1 MRYLLDSWSSK
12 IIWRPPKAPPVP
24 PSGYGPAANFE
35 TFGKRFRFSG
45 DGWRRLSTARINFFG
60 WAGKTIGRGRNRCK
74 RPRPDE
80 LGKVDTK
87 TSRGPQH
94 FAGPPRNETDIT
106 QNKKFRQCVFAA
118 LARKDLDRFV
128 KRRSNSKKQ

>member
-1 MRYLLDSWSSK
+1 M
-12 IIWRPPKAPPVP
+12 
-24 PSGYGPAANFE
+24 GG
-35 TFGKRFRFSG
+35 
-45 DGWRRLSTARINFFG
+45 
-60 WAGKTIGRGRNRCK
+60 GRNRWK

-80 LGKVDTK
+80 LGKFDPK

-118 LARKDLDRFV
+118 LAGNDLERFLE
-128 KRRSNSKKQ
+128 RTINNKK

>member
-1 MRYLLDSWSSK
+1 VVLENNLA
-12 IIWRPPKAPPVP
+12 APESAARS
-24 PSGYGPAANFE
+24 PSGYGPAANYE

-45 DGWRRLSTARINFFG
+45 NGWRRLSAVREYLLG
-60 WAGKTIGRGRNRCK
+60 WAGKTIGRGRNRWK

-80 LGKVDTK
+80 LGKFDTK

-118 LARKDLDRFV
+118 LAGNDL
-128 KRRSNSKKQ
+128 